1 MFSAK
6 VISNFIW
13 DDVTLMIKALNVT
26 LVLGPTFHCF
36 FEYYYHKVDLLFT

>member
-1 MFSAK
+1 MFSPK

-13 DDVTLMIKALNVT
+13 DDVTFNDQSLNVI